1 MEYVELL
8 SIIKAKYLKISQF
21 ILGFVTFFLLL
32 FFITPD
38 TYVTEGTLY
47 IYPINNF
54 KQKQEVSLDMNFSR
68 NVIGLSES
76 PEFRRKVSNSDLNF
90 IPFIG
95 ISTGFK
101 LKEVTPN
108 LVSVSV
114 KDYSKEGSFTKYQ
127 KYIMDLTSFSESLK
141 KGTSSFEISPLEA
154 DPVTYKTSKNIYLNL
169 ILGAVLGFFVGIFYY
184 YFKKGKLK

>member
-21 ILGFVTFFLLL
+21 ILGFVTFFILL